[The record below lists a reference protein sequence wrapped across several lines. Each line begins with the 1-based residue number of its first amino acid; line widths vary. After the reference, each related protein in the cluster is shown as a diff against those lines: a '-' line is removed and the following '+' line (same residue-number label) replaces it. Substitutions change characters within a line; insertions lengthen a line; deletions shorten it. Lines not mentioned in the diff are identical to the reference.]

1 MKKSLTVFVCS
12 TYSDLVNEREAV
24 LDAIR
29 KLQHQHD
36 AMEFFGARTDLP
48 IETCLQE
55 VQRSDVLVVIIG
67 HRYGSLVPN
76 LGISFTEAE
85 YVEGHR
91 LEKPCLVYF
100 RDENVPILPKHIERD
115 PRKIRLLE
123 QFKET
128 LSTRHTIAFF
138 RDAHDLAIRVAA
150 DLSHTAQALEEEA
163 ARIEQESISRSTV
176 LGEIHEIFNGA
187 IEKGVSESI
196 VVSAFRQAIA
206 SLLKD
211 EGKRRPLVFCS
222 YSHTNKEIVKAVASG
237 LRDAG
242 IDVWIDEQ
250 DIALGA
256 GIADTI
262 SRGLDSADFLAFFIS
277 RHSMTSEWAT
287 KELNIVISRRLSK
300 RRSAVILPILLE
312 DVEVPALLRDVKYLD
327 LRDGNISRAVTDLI
341 KAINQHAKREKRSGE
356 LIYYIQ
362 KHNEMMSEIE
372 KRILQ
377 MQDLANQAHSPE
389 FADKLRKWIADDYA
403 KINDIKEMNKAL
415 EEKIL
420 SSPLKD

>member
-1 MKKSLTVFVCS
+1 MRTSLKVFLCS
-12 TYSDLVNEREAV
+12 TYSDLVNERDAV

-29 KLQHQHD
+29 KLQHQHYS
-36 AMEFFGARTDLP
+36 MEFFGARTNQP
-48 IETCLQE
+48 IETCLEE
-55 VQRSDVLVVIIG
+55 VRRSDVLVVIVG

-76 LGISFTEAE
+76 IGISFTEAE
-85 YVEGHR
+85 YAEGHR

-115 PRKIRLLE
+115 PQKIRLLE

-138 RDAHDLAIRVAA
+138 RDAHDLALRVAA
-150 DLSHTAQALEEEA
+150 DLSHTAQALEQEA
-163 ARIEQESISRSTV
+163 VRIEQESISRSTV
-176 LGEIHEIFNGA
+176 LGKIHEIFNGA

-196 VVSAFRQAIA
+196 VVSTFRQAIA

-222 YSHTNKEIVKAVASG
+222 YSHANKEIVKAVASG

-250 DIALGA
+250 DITLGA

-277 RHSMTSEWAT
+277 RHSMTSEWAI

-300 RRSAVILPILLE
+300 RPSAVILPILLE

-327 LRDGNISRAVTDLI
+327 LRDGNVSRAVSDLI
-341 KAINQHAKREKRSGE
+341 KAINQHAKREKRSE
-356 LIYYIQ
+356 QLIDYIQ
-362 KHNEMMSEIE
+362 KNNEMMSKME
-372 KRILQ
+372 KQILQ
-377 MQDLANQAHSPE
+377 LQDLANQAHSSE
-389 FADKLRKWIADDYA
+389 FADKLREWIAGKYEM
-403 KINDIKEMNKAL
+403 INYVKETNKEL
-415 EEKIL
+415 EEKIV
-420 SSPLKD
+420 SSIHKD